1 MSISVSW
8 VGQDS
13 IVGIATQYGLDGPGI
28 ESPVGGGDILHTP
41 SKPAL
46 MPTQPPVEWE
56 PVLSR

>member
-28 ESPVGGGDILHTP
+28 ESPVGGGATFCTP
-41 SKPAL
+41 HPN
-46 MPTQPPVEWE
+46 QP
-56 PVLSR
+56 